1 MEMPGECRLAGINF
15 IPCAANRFRAG
26 GKPKMFHRRAKL
38 GSSAY
43 LARFNLIN
51 VNDFGISTFL
61 SHRSSVDFILARLRP
76 RSTGFTTC
84 PQSSQFVSLPYL
96 WVRLSALGSI

>member
-1 MEMPGECRLAGINF
+1 MEMPGESCLAGINF
-15 IPCAANRFRAG
+15 IPCATDRFRAG
-26 GKPKMFHRRAKL
+26 GKPKMLHRRAKL
-38 GSSAY
+38 GSGTY
-43 LARFNLIN
+43 LTRFDLIN
-51 VNDFGISTFL
+51 VNDFWISTFL

-96 WVRLSALGSI
+96 WVPLSALGSI